1 MNENILKKIKSLP
14 PLPKSVMQIQQITSD
29 PNASIADLIKVV
41 KEDPMLTANLLKAA
55 NSPLYGFSRQ
65 IKNVDQAISLFGM
78 STVKGFALSSAVRST
93 MKIDLSAYGIS
104 EDKFVF
110 GAINLANDEH
120 VQKLLKEMDE
130 KGKYVGAIC
139 AAPYALKTAGVLKDK
154 YTAYPG
160 WEGNIKKEGYVS
172 DAKVVEDKN
181 VLTSKGPG
189 TAICFGLEIVKKFAG
204 EEVYNQLKAGLL
216 ADYC

>member
-1 MNENILKKIKSLP
+1 MAKVCVPLANGFEEIEATALIDVMRRGGLDVIVAGVGGDVIYGAHNIRVIPDTKIELMSADELDLVVLP
-14 PLPKSVMQIQQITSD
+14 GGLP
-29 PNASIADLIKVV
+29 
-41 KEDPMLTANLLKAA
+41 
-55 NSPLYGFSRQ
+55 
-65 IKNVDQAISLFGM
+65 
-78 STVKGFALSSAVRST
+78 
-93 MKIDLSAYGIS
+93 
-104 EDKFVF
+104 
-110 GAINLANDEH
+110 GAINLAEDEH

-160 WEGNIKKEGYVS
+160 WEGNIRKEGYVS

-204 EEVYNQLKAGLL
+204 EEVYKQLKAGLL